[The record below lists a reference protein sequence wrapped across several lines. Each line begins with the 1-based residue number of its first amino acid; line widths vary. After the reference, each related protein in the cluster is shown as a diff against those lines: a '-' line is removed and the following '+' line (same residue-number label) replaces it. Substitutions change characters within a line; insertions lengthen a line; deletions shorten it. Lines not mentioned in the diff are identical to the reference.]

1 MSGPKR
7 LLIVE
12 DEDTIREV
20 VRRYLER
27 EGHQV
32 REAPGGYTPS
42 ISSPRQSRIWVDS
55 SPSLGTRIC
64 FEPLK
69 DGTGAR

>member
-7 LLIVE
+7 ILIVE
-12 DEDTIREV
+12 DGDTIREV

-42 ISSPRQSRIWVDS
+42 ISSPRQSRISVESAPWRA
-55 SPSLGTRIC
+55 TRIF

>member
-1 MSGPKR
+1 MSGSKR
-7 LLIVE
+7 ILIVE

-32 REAPGGYTPS
+32 REAPDGYTT
-42 ISSPRQSRIWVDS
+42 
-55 SPSLGTRIC
+55 LGLIAEA
-64 FEPLK
+64 EPDL
-69 DGTGAR
+69 G